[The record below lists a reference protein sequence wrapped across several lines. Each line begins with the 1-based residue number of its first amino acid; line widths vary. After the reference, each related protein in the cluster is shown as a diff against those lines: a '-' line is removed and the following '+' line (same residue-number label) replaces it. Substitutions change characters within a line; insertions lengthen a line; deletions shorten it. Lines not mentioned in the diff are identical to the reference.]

1 MNTFT
6 DVGSPK
12 ITNIPDAFT
21 AMLIEEDSFSSSS
34 QFSAEL
40 GIITDIVDSP
50 EFAVETRRADTFLT
64 WSAANQKL
72 SSEMIEHFLYYTG

>member
-1 MNTFT
+1 
-6 DVGSPK
+6 
-12 ITNIPDAFT
+12 
-21 AMLIEEDSFSSSS
+21 MLIGEDSFSSTS

-40 GIITDIVDSP
+40 GIITDIAVSP

-64 WSAANQKL
+64 WPAANHKL